1 MTDEVLLV
9 TPPAAAPEPAPM
21 PTGDAFIE
29 SYFSEALV
37 SSETKS
43 DNTPMETA
51 AVDPPSGE
59 RR

>member
-1 MTDEVLLV
+1 
-9 TPPAAAPEPAPM
+9 M

-43 DNTPMETA
+43 DNVPAETTA
-51 AVDPPSGE
+51 IDPSGGE

>member
-1 MTDEVLLV
+1 
-9 TPPAAAPEPAPM
+9 M

-29 SYFSEALV
+29 QYTSQALI

-43 DNTPMETA
+43 DNSPTETTA
-51 AVDPPSGE
+51 LQPPDQE